1 MEKSSG
7 GKDMKPKALVLR
19 GAATNCDMET
29 AAAYRYCGAAVE
41 TAHINELLKRFVKL
55 ENYDMLALPGGFSY
69 GDDISAGKIF
79 ALKIRTLRDDFEK
92 FIKAGKPVIGIC
104 NGFQVLVKTGY
115 LPENSKGE
123 RMATLFLNDVGH
135 FICKWVKIR
144 TNPKSP
150 CLFTRGLPP
159 EFELPV
165 AHGEGK
171 FIPASSQALDEIT
184 KNNLNTL
191 SYIEN
196 PNGSAAD
203 IAGICNNAGN
213 LFGLMPHPE
222 RTFFGLQEQKKG
234 KKKFL
239 SVGYAFFKNA
249 VEYAR

>member
-1 MEKSSG
+1 
-7 GKDMKPKALVLR
+7 MKPKALVLR
-19 GAATNCDMET
+19 GAATNCDLET
-29 AAAYRYCGAAVE
+29 AAAYRYCGALAE
-41 TAHINELLKRFVKL
+41 TAHINELLRGFVKL

-79 ALKIRTLRDDFEK
+79 ALKIRTLRKDFEK

-115 LPENSKGE
+115 LPENTKGE
-123 RMATLFLNDVGH
+123 RKAALFLNDAGH
-135 FICKWVKIR
+135 FICRWVKVK
-144 TNPKSP
+144 NNSASP
-150 CLFTRGLPP
+150 CLFTRGLPC

-171 FIPASSQALDEIT
+171 FIPASPDVLNEII
-184 KNNLNTL
+184 KNNLHPL

-203 IAGICNNAGN
+203 IAGICNSAGN

-222 RTFFGLQEQKKG
+222 RTFFGPQEQKKNR
-234 KKKFL
+234 KKFL

-249 VEYAR
+249 VEYAK